1 MPRSRSVE
9 ILSENG
15 VTIKHPPREDSRL
28 RPWLFQD
35 QNLVQAL
42 KIAKTVAKEAL
53 TNKLNYINFIDRSI
67 LVHLRHPKYEKSIL
81 VRAFPEPC
89 LGRKITCR
97 LSDEN
102 LSGLDFV
109 NYEFLHLV
117 IDDGQFM
124 ILVPAELQEIDKD
137 RFTIQ
142 LADTSYAVG
151 QRKMKRHIC
160 RDVNAELTQSGFQA
174 SGQLLDFSP
183 VGFRIRVRPEPSCSF
198 HWFNP
203 DEAVTIHLSRN
214 RRILFSGPCRCV
226 REQGGVRDREI
237 VLVPVVEKINRFK
250 KKPIR
255 NIRQQLVPS
264 PTVTFDH
271 PLFEKGI
278 QLEVFDIST
287 SGFSVYEKPEE
298 GVLMPGMI
306 IPDLTINYAG
316 VMRMKCSAQVIH
328 RHNEEE
334 KGIRSGFAI
343 LDMDIDTYG
352 RLTHILTS
360 ARDPHANISN
370 DVDLDA
376 LWEFFFEANFLY
388 PMKYRLIQPY
398 RESFKETYRKLY
410 RENPEIAGHFT
421 YQKNGRIFGHI
432 SMVRA
437 YEKAWMIHHHA
448 ARNMDNRRAG
458 FIVLKQI
465 MHHLNDMCRL
475 PSAKMDYVMSYF
487 RPENKFPNTVFG
499 GFAKDTK
506 DPQGCSMD
514 LFSYLPYTGL

>member
-1 MPRSRSVE
+1 M
-9 ILSENG
+9 
-15 VTIKHPPREDSRL
+15 
-28 RPWLFQD
+28 
-35 QNLVQAL
+35 
-42 KIAKTVAKEAL
+42 
-53 TNKLNYINFIDRSI
+53 
-67 LVHLRHPKYEKSIL
+67 
-81 VRAFPEPC
+81 C
-89 LGRKITCR
+89 
-97 LSDEN
+97 
-102 LSGLDFV
+102 SGTGW
-109 NYEFLHLV
+109 
-117 IDDGQFM
+117 I
-124 ILVPAELQEIDKD
+124 
-137 RFTIQ
+137 
-142 LADTSYAVG
+142 S
-151 QRKMKRHIC
+151 
-160 RDVNAELTQSGFQA
+160 
-174 SGQLLDFSP
+174 
-183 VGFRIRVRPEPSCSF
+183 
-198 HWFNP
+198 
-203 DEAVTIHLSRN
+203 
-214 RRILFSGPCRCV
+214 
-226 REQGGVRDREI
+226 
-237 VLVPVVEKINRFK
+237 EKINRFK

-465 MHHLNDMCRL
+465 
-475 PSAKMDYVMSYF
+475 P
-487 RPENKFPNTVFG
+487 PE
-499 GFAKDTK
+499 
-506 DPQGCSMD
+506 
-514 LFSYLPYTGL
+514 